1 MEEQKQLLLTPPDVD
16 IDKDF
21 KTFVGATDDFEK
33 MFDGTL
39 SWEDSKKIFQTI
51 SELGLYKLMKQKYS
65 GGVNH
70 LLKEEKEVLGN
81 EERMV
86 NVFLEIYLEIKKII
100 TEEAKNR
107 FHLEQNKVN
116 VMARIETAIG
126 ERKFDVSSNPEKLFE
141 DMKKPGIK
149 ENKDFSLKMWM
160 LFECLPGIIVLYTQ
174 KKTEMK

>member
-1 MEEQKQLLLTPPDVD
+1 
-16 IDKDF
+16 
-21 KTFVGATDDFEK
+21 
-33 MFDGTL
+33 
-39 SWEDSKKIFQTI
+39 
-51 SELGLYKLMKQKYS
+51 
-65 GGVNH
+65 
-70 LLKEEKEVLGN
+70 
-81 EERMV
+81 
-86 NVFLEIYLEIKKII
+86 
-100 TEEAKNR
+100 
-107 FHLEQNKVN
+107 LEQNKVN